1 MRNIHRSDDLWRK
14 IYRQVNPKDYND
26 YKLRTTWEHMTHRAL
41 TKKAPPTDV
50 LSLVLHFGSF
60 NLQCGFAGDELPCA
74 ITPNLV
80 KKYEGHY
87 YAGSDVSHID
97 GGLMIRPFIK
107 REVVSFP
114 ALEMMWEHSVSQLQ
128 HRLKDDLGTLILMSD
143 MRKDPREKVTQV
155 AFETWDTPMFYMAS
169 PQVTCVYATGM
180 TSAIIVDVGYEI
192 TSIGVVYEGTLIH
205 ISALS
210 S

>member
-1 MRNIHRSDDLWRK
+1 MRDKHRSDDLWRK

-41 TKKAPPTDV
+41 TKKAPPTDA
-50 LSLVLHFGSF
+50 LSLVFHFGSI

-97 GGLMIRPFIK
+97 GGLTIRPFIK